1 MSTIDNFMNP
11 DAIIALTTEV
21 LGSSKPKNSL
31 RHNFQHSLHMHV
43 PRVNKQTEVV
53 LDSIAG
59 ICISEASSSVVAVV
73 LKLSLPTILFIVASN
88 DENKNPSIAEHLTKV
103 WNLLKGIS
111 DLIISDLNRED
122 IDMTLETPKRRSNS
136 DAEESLAD
144 DFYSYVYVYSRAV
157 VLKRLNKH
165 EKNLPS

>member
-11 DAIIALTTEV
+11 DAIVALTTEV
-21 LGSSKPKNSL
+21 PGSSKPKNSL
-31 RHNFQHSLHMHV
+31 RHNFQHSLHV
-43 PRVNKQTEVV
+43 RRVNKQTEAV
-53 LDSIAG
+53 LDSIVG
-59 ICISEASSSVVAVV
+59 ICISEASSSVVAVA
-73 LKLSLPTILFIVASN
+73 LKLSLPTILFIFASN

-122 IDMTLETPKRRSNS
+122 IDMTLETPKRRSNP

-144 DFYSYVYVYSRAV
+144 DFYSYVYRAV